1 MIQELSKAAVGESD
15 LTLGMIFTAFYVMLG
30 PEPLIHSFGKVT
42 QHMSQADV
50 RKTASKAFLFSCGG
64 GLVAAVI
71 GSHALHSWGL
81 SHAVLHL
88 AGGIILML
96 VALQAVLAQYQ
107 PRSTR
112 PETLPGSDNIAL
124 VPVTFPIILS
134 PHGIAILILLLAEAN
149 TPFQDASIVVLF
161 LVVMGLD
168 WIAMWFGRP
177 IVRRGH
183 ILLTMAAPILTVLQV
198 ALAAQMMITA
208 LRSLHIIAAE

>member
-1 MIQELSKAAVGESD
+1 MIQTLSKAAVGESD
-15 LTLGMIFTAFYVMLG
+15 LSLGMIFTAFFVMLG
-30 PEPLIHSFGKVT
+30 PEHLIYPFGKLT
-42 QHMSQADV
+42 EHMSEADV
-50 RKTASKAFLFSCGG
+50 RKTASKAFAFSCGG

-71 GSHALHSWGL
+71 GSHALHSWRL
-81 SHAVLHL
+81 SHSVLHL
-88 AGGIILML
+88 AGGLILML
-96 VALQAVLAQYQ
+96 VALQAVLAQY
-107 PRSTR
+107 R
-112 PETLPGSDNIAL
+112 PESDRPVALPASTNLAL

-149 TPFQDASIVVLF
+149 TPYQDAGIVVLF
-161 LVVMGLD
+161 LLVMGLD

-198 ALAAQMMITA
+198 ALAAQMMIAA